1 MSSFIPMHTHAHT
14 HSQPT
19 LSHAHSSTHTCTHS
33 SYSCTFM
40 HTPLHTQIHS
50 HVRISC
56 SIFVPPPLLQ
66 DKRRAASQVSQ
77 VCVWLSM
84 SSWTLILLR
93 SARTHL
99 PACAPGSF
107 IHNGQPT
114 PQRCACK
121 RGWCGRVVKRRSVGA
136 TRRKHVRMMRS
147 CARACTRNST
157 FARPQT
163 HALTHSLHLFWLFVC
178 AACD

>member
-1 MSSFIPMHTHAHT
+1 MHTLIHNPRSHMRTHPHTHAHI
-14 HSQPT
+14 HPT
-19 LSHAHSSTHTCTHS
+19 HAHSCTHPCALIYTHTCAS
-33 SYSCTFM
+33 PARSLY
-40 HTPLHTQIHS
+40 
-50 HVRISC
+50 
-56 SIFVPPPLLQ
+56 PPPLLQ
-66 DKRRAASQVSQ
+66 GKRSAASQVSQ
-77 VCVWLSM
+77 LCVWLSM

-121 RGWCGRVVKRRSVGA
+121 RGWCGRVVARRSVGA
-136 TRRKHVRMMRS
+136 TRRKHVRMIRS
-147 CARACTRNST
+147 CARACTRNSM

-163 HALTHSLHLFWLFVC
+163 HALSHSLHLFWLFVC